1 MLVLGISILGNL
13 NNKVMTAK
21 EIGTVY
27 WQIIASAGFVAIVV
41 AALNVIAVSPRR
53 PGLLYLDVRYI
64 LTPRSQSFVFTYPK
78 SGTSARIV
86 RSEGAV
92 ESNRVNKDVANRT
105 SNADTPQNSSSANG
119 SDRSITPSNPP
130 DGGSQAANFLA
141 LLAHAAAWGSDSN
154 QQVNKPEPA
163 HHPPMEMRAGP
174 RIMGKPSVPTINH
187 ERPPVDTEL
196 G

>member
-1 MLVLGISILGNL
+1 MLVLGISLLGNL
-13 NNKVMTAK
+13 NNKVMTKK

-92 ESNRVNKDVANRT
+92 QSKDVNRT
-105 SNADTPQNSSSANG
+105 SDADTPQNPTSANG
-119 SDRSITPSNPP
+119 SNSSITPSNPP
-130 DGGSQAANFLA
+130 DGASQAADFLA
-141 LLAHAAAWGSDSN
+141 LLAHAAAWDPKSK
-154 QQVNKPEPA
+154 QQVKKPE
-163 HHPPMEMRAGP
+163 E
-174 RIMGKPSVPTINH
+174 
-187 ERPPVDTEL
+187 
-196 G
+196 